1 MNIHTDTNHRYT
13 PPTPSSTHLLSP
25 LSSHPPSPSLSPFPS
40 LSPSP
45 SNSSSTS
52 SLSRLARE
60 EDKRIPHDEV
70 YSVDI
75 LEEVDG
81 KLPNAASALPE
92 SLPTPPRCREGD
104 APVVRVRGMLC
115 PPRTSPNYSVGEE
128 GRDPFEGCTSSLSS
142 DSLGSGSMDGES
154 VFGDGGEIGRGEG
167 VDGEGDGKSEGG
179 VRGMLDVDVDIGVEF
194 LEVEKEWGVS
204 MDGIKDGGGESEG
217 ESESQSE
224 SESELVERRA
234 LVAM

>member
-1 MNIHTDTNHRYT
+1 M
-13 PPTPSSTHLLSP
+13 
-25 LSSHPPSPSLSPFPS
+25 
-40 LSPSP
+40 
-45 SNSSSTS
+45 
-52 SLSRLARE
+52 
-60 EDKRIPHDEV
+60 

-75 LEEVDG
+75 LEEVDE
-81 KLPNAASALPE
+81 KLPNAASALPD

-167 VDGEGDGKSEGG
+167 VDGEGVDGEGDGKSEGG

-224 SESELVERRA
+224 SESESELVERRA